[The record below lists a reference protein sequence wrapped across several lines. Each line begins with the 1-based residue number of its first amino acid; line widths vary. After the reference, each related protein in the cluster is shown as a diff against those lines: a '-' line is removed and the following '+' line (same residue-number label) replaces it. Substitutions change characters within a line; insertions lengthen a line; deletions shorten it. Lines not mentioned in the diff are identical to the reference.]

1 MNIMRKL
8 ALSLA
13 NGAKYGRINKKKMM
27 FKAAL
32 NPDVLLNVL
41 FTVKK

>member
-1 MNIMRKL
+1 MNVMGKL
-8 ALSLA
+8 ALSLV
-13 NGAKYGRINKKKMM
+13 NVAKYSRINKKKMM
-27 FKAAL
+27 FKTVL